1 MKTIKIFRVLAMAAG
16 LACFM
21 ISCLPADGA
30 GYDWTMIAILALFLV
45 IVPTGLIGNIK
56 RENHPQT
63 LTEYKKGY
71 FIITI
76 VLAAI
81 VTGLCITG
89 LVAGFGSPWMN
100 LAFLFCT
107 VYTLLNHIILYK
119 AKKAY
124 DSEK

>member
-1 MKTIKIFRVLAMAAG
+1 MKTIKILRVLAMAAG

-56 RENHPQT
+56 RENQPQT

-71 FIITI
+71 FIMTI

-107 VYTLLNHIILYK
+107 IYTLLNHMILYK

-124 DSEK
+124 DSKQ

>member
-1 MKTIKIFRVLAMAAG
+1 MAAG

-56 RENHPQT
+56 RENQPQT

-71 FIITI
+71 FIMTI

-107 VYTLLNHIILYK
+107 IYTLLNHTILYK

-124 DSEK
+124 DSKQ